1 MRDDLGRGV
10 ANKGGG
16 QQQRDDLGGENLS
29 AAVALELRHSSGE
42 LWGFLFM
49 GPASKSDTSRSLVTK
64 VSGKI
69 RSGIEYENI

>member
-1 MRDDLGRGV
+1 
-10 ANKGGG
+10 
-16 QQQRDDLGGENLS
+16 
-29 AAVALELRHSSGE
+29 
-42 LWGFLFM
+42 M